1 MSMIGSTI
9 KWAKTTA
16 ITPPKLVPP
25 FQRTAAR
32 GILPT
37 EQTKESTAT
46 NGPTNGPQNV
56 AATGCEVR
64 KKLFQ
69 KSGGTQAP
77 SAPAISKP
85 PAMSFHTANQS
96 ITK

>member
-1 MSMIGSTI
+1 MSMIGSTMSSAQI
-9 KWAKTTA
+9 NA
-16 ITPPKLVPP
+16 ITPPKLIPP
-25 FQRTAAR
+25 FQRTAAS
-32 GILPT
+32 GMLPT

-46 NGPTNGPQNV
+46 NGPTSGPQNV

-69 KSGGTQAP
+69 KSDGTQAP

-85 PAMSFHTANQS
+85 AAMSFHTANQS